1 MKENIQNH
9 LGEHINHVKV
19 VGIDTST
26 THFNASRWIFQCD
39 CGNYF
44 SDIPSRVLSGH
55 RKSCGCIKGKTSL
68 THGCNGNPFYPTW
81 WSMMQRC
88 YNESNHNFH
97 RYGKRGITVC
107 REWHNPQNFIDWA
120 TNTVGCKSSLTLDR
134 IDNDKGY
141 SPDNCRWVSMREQS
155 NNRSS
160 TRFETID
167 NVTMPFSYW
176 CEKYNISPASVR
188 ARMKNGMPFKQALT
202 EPLHKDHVM
211 ITLNGETKNISDWCK
226 HFGISRRAVY
236 SRIRNG
242 WTPEKAVSTPTR
254 K

>member
-1 MKENIQNH
+1 
-9 LGEHINHVKV
+9 
-19 VGIDTST
+19 
-26 THFNASRWIFQCD
+26 
-39 CGNYF
+39 
-44 SDIPSRVLSGH
+44 
-55 RKSCGCIKGKTSL
+55 
-68 THGCNGNPFYPTW
+68 
-81 WSMMQRC
+81 MQRC

-107 REWHNPQNFIDWA
+107 QEWHNPQNFIDWA
-120 TNTVGCKSSLTLDR
+120 TGTVGCKSSLTLDR

-167 NVTMPFSYW
+167 DVTMPFSYW

-202 EPLHKDHVM
+202 EPLHQDHVM

-242 WTPEKAVSTPTR
+242 WSPEKAVSTPTR